1 MTALMETTP
10 VLHLEKEVRELGL
23 DYRSHAK
30 GPHSLVP
37 SPGDNAL
44 VWSHDSRQS
53 PAWIHLQCLN
63 GFSVVICIHP
73 RTLHQ
78 SG

>member
-1 MTALMETTP
+1 MRMTALMETTP

-44 VWSHDSRQS
+44 
-53 PAWIHLQCLN
+53 A
-63 GFSVVICIHP
+63 
-73 RTLHQ
+73 
-78 SG
+78 